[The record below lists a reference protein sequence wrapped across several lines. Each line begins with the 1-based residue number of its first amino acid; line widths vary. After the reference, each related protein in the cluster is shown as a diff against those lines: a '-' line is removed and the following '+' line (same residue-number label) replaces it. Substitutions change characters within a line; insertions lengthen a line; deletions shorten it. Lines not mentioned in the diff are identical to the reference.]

1 MAGVNTVILVGNLG
15 RTPEVKHTQASVP
28 VATFSL
34 ATSESWKDKATGDW
48 QEKTQWHKI
57 VCWDKI
63 AEQAGKLLKGSQVY
77 VSGTLEYRKYT
88 GKDGVEK
95 EVAEIRAQR
104 ILGLG
109 KKEAAPATAV
119 DDDDNLPF

>member
-1 MAGVNTVILVGNLG
+1 MAGVNLVILIGNLG

-34 ATSESWKDKATGDW
+34 ATSESWKDKASGEW

-57 VCWDKI
+57 VCWDKV
-63 AEQAGKLLKGSQVY
+63 AESAGKLLKGEKVY
-77 VSGTLEYRKYT
+77 VSGALEYRKYT

-104 ILGLG
+104 VLGMG
-109 KKEAAPATAV
+109 KKEGPAAAAM
-119 DDDDNLPF
+119 DDDDLPY

>member
-1 MAGVNTVILVGNLG
+1 MILVGNLG